1 MPNVALR
8 GVPDHVHRRIK
19 DAARANHRS
28 VNGEILARLVAS
40 VAAEPPAPPIS
51 ATAEPLSANAL
62 RDQAPERDAA
72 GGAPPRIDANPG
84 SGKTAPIPN
93 PYEPISEEELLERI
107 RKLREEV
114 DARGGID
121 ASPENIEALIQE
133 GRRR

>member
-28 VNGEILARLVAS
+28 MNGEILARLVAS
-40 VAAEPPAPPIS
+40 VSADPTSDAELREPAPMPAI
-51 ATAEPLSANAL
+51 A
-62 RDQAPERDAA
+62 
-72 GGAPPRIDANPG
+72 I
-84 SGKTAPIPN
+84 
-93 PYEPISEEELLERI
+93 PYEPLTPEQIRERA
-107 RKLREEV
+107 RALREKI

-121 ASPENIEALIQE
+121 ASPETIEALIQE

>member
-28 VNGEILARLVAS
+28 MNGEILARLAAS
-40 VAAEPPAPPIS
+40 VS
-51 ATAEPLSANAL
+51 AVPV
-62 RDQAPERDAA
+62 
-72 GGAPPRIDANPG
+72 
-84 SGKTAPIPN
+84 
-93 PYEPISEEELLERI
+93 SEEELRQPAEEPASPPNGPGAGRAGAPLPSVTISYEPLTPEEIRERARALRERI
-107 RKLREEV
+107 

-121 ASPENIEALIQE
+121 ASPEMIEALIQE

>member
-28 VNGEILARLVAS
+28 MNGEILARLAAS
-40 VAAEPPAPPIS
+40 VSAAPRSEEELRQPDGARAPSPNGAGAGRAGAPLPS
-51 ATAEPLSANAL
+51 VAGSYEPL
-62 RDQAPERDAA
+62 
-72 GGAPPRIDANPG
+72 
-84 SGKTAPIPN
+84 
-93 PYEPISEEELLERI
+93 SEEELLERI
-107 RKLREEV
+107 RKLRERI

-121 ASPENIEALIQE
+121 ASPETIEALIQE

>member
-8 GVPDHVHRRIK
+8 GVPDHVHRRLK

-28 VNGEILARLVAS
+28 VNGEILARLAAS
-40 VAAEPPAPPIS
+40 VA
-51 ATAEPLSANAL
+51 AEPLSANAP
-62 RDQAPERDAA
+62 RDQAPERDAG

-107 RKLREEV
+107 RKLREEI